1 MAVLALVAVVGA
13 ARFGNAFVW
22 DDVPMF
28 VTGDG
33 IYDPASLRIVFVRD
47 SMFVV
52 DHGAFAARS
61 DLDTYRPVTMASFI
75 LDGMWGGRRP
85 LPFHVTGQLLHLL
98 AVGLLY
104 ALGRRV
110 LSGTA
115 RELAWAPALWFGLHP
130 LLVEAHVWING
141 RSDTLAGVFS
151 LATALVWL
159 GPRGGDG
166 TTPLPWWRAWL
177 AAVLA
182 LAGAL
187 SKEVA
192 VLVLLPLVL
201 WRLDAFSLDGASIR
215 RRLRSTI
222 RDTIPLACAVA
233 VYVAMRIHAL
243 RGPRISGGGDHL
255 RGAAVRVAYMLLDG
269 LLHSMV
275 PAGTAVRFLQEEYAR
290 IPSAWFW
297 GAWMVVAALV
307 ALTLRVRREVPLLPV
322 GVAWFAIALA
332 PATLISM
339 LAWYGFDRYLYVPL
353 TVLSLGACA
362 GAGALVDAGRVG
374 PRARR
379 VLGLAFAA
387 YVACLG
393 LLSVRAT
400 LDWRSSET
408 WYAAMMRDYPEES
421 HGAGG

>member
-182 LAGAL
+182 LKAPYEERQL
-187 SKEVA
+187 T
-192 VLVLLPLVL
+192 
-201 WRLDAFSLDGASIR
+201 R
-215 RRLRSTI
+215 R
-222 RDTIPLACAVA
+222 
-233 VYVAMRIHAL
+233 
-243 RGPRISGGGDHL
+243 
-255 RGAAVRVAYMLLDG
+255 
-269 LLHSMV
+269 
-275 PAGTAVRFLQEEYAR
+275 
-290 IPSAWFW
+290 
-297 GAWMVVAALV
+297 
-307 ALTLRVRREVPLLPV
+307 
-322 GVAWFAIALA
+322 
-332 PATLISM
+332 
-339 LAWYGFDRYLYVPL
+339 
-353 TVLSLGACA
+353 
-362 GAGALVDAGRVG
+362 
-374 PRARR
+374 
-379 VLGLAFAA
+379 FAA
-387 YVACLG
+387 YPA
-393 LLSVRAT
+393 
-400 LDWRSSET
+400 
-408 WYAAMMRDYPEES
+408 YARRTPRFLPRFRPS
-421 HGAGG
+421 PPSG